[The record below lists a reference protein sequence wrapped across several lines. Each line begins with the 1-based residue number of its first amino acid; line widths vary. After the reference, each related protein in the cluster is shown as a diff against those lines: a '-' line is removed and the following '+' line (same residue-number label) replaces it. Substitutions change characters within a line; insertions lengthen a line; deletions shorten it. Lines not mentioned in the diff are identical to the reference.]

1 VLLLKMME
9 AELLEASGAAGGSSL
24 AAKVATV
31 DGKVDTLISQVSTM
45 QDSIQQLLLGR
56 GAGVLHERADTEA
69 ATQLHPGSKLHPL
82 AHAVGSSQKTIPEKT
97 LFDEKGEVDGSG
109 RDGGGG
115 RGGINE
121 GVNGHEQL
129 MEPLMEP
136 SHLFDQ
142 DGGMIRPGEKTSF
155 STESLTRTASR
166 SPPTLD
172 PVRITVPLETA
183 PRRPSVSANGNH
195 ALETQGRGS
204 HRRGRSR
211 ESRHKSRQHNA
222 GYNRFIH
229 DEIARI
235 MDEDPTIDH
244 KGAFMLAHR
253 ASLHLISTGSPAEHE
268 DPRVRQTRR
277 FFHEYEDDFERARSQ
292 GIGQRRDGEE
302 AFRRAQSVRLRPESR
317 RREGRSR
324 DRM

>member
-1 VLLLKMME
+1 M
-9 AELLEASGAAGGSSL
+9 EASGAAGGSSL

-56 GAGVLHERADTEA
+56 GAGVLHARADTEA

-82 AHAVGSSQKTIPEKT
+82 AHAVGSSQKTTPEKT

-121 GVNGHEQL
+121 GVNGHEPL

-183 PRRPSVSANGNH
+183 PRPSVSANGNH

-211 ESRHKSRQHNA
+211 ESRHKVSSRVPLYTRSTLSHKPLSPGGEGGVYPGVGGVWCWWLA
-222 GYNRFIH
+222 MLECISLRRLPLCLPADPV
-229 DEIARI
+229 DESCDTVGPLTIACTGVATCA
-235 MDEDPTIDH
+235 ESPTQRWLQPVH
-244 KGAFMLAHR
+244 
-253 ASLHLISTGSPAEHE
+253 
-268 DPRVRQTRR
+268 PR
-277 FFHEYEDDFERARSQ
+277 
-292 GIGQRRDGEE
+292 
-302 AFRRAQSVRLRPESR
+302 
-317 RREGRSR
+317 
-324 DRM
+324 